1 MKHFKKDDT
10 IILLIDHQVVTI
22 TMATNRPKEMIISCA
37 KALAKIGKA
46 LGMPI
51 VLTTSMED
59 HMQGQIVPE
68 LQEILPEEYANR
80 VKRTGITNA
89 WDDQNYKDAVLK
101 AADGRKNVIMA
112 GLTNDVCIVYP
123 SISMVEEGFDVQVVI
138 DAGGSPTEVAD
149 DVARTTWEN
158 HGVRTTVINQLVA
171 ELTDRWE
178 SEDGGKLMQILLSDI
193 IPTFGQFK

>member
-1 MKHFKKDDT
+1 MKHFKKEDT
-10 IILLIDHQVVTI
+10 IILLIDHQVGTI
-22 TMATNRPKEMIISCA
+22 TMATNRPKEMIISRA

-59 HMQGQIVPE
+59 HMQGQTLPE

-89 WDDQNYKDAVLK
+89 WEDQNFKAAVLK

-138 DAGGSPTEVAD
+138 DAGGSPTEIAD
-149 DVARTTWEN
+149 DVARSTWEKF
-158 HGVRTTVINQLVA
+158 GVRTNVINQLIT

-178 SEDGGKLMQILLSDI
+178 SEDGGKLLQVLLEDI

>member
-1 MKHFKKDDT
+1 M
-10 IILLIDHQVVTI
+10 LIDHQVGTI
-22 TMATNRPKEMIISCA
+22 TMATNRPKETIISRA

-46 LGMPI
+46 LHMPI

-59 HMQGQIVPE
+59 HMQGQTLPE
-68 LQEILPEEYANR
+68 PQEILPEQYANR

-89 WDDQNYKDAVLK
+89 WEDANFKAAVLK

-138 DAGGSPTEVAD
+138 DAGGSPTEIAD
-149 DVARTTWEN
+149 DVARATWEKF
-158 HGVRTTVINQLVA
+158 GVRTNVINQLVT

-178 SEDGGKLMQILLSDI
+178 SEDGGRLLQILLEDI